1 MKRYEISEVIV
12 LENRRVGE
20 HHKGLSLFSAEHGI
34 VRAIAFGGYSHKGS
48 LRGVTI
54 PFVHGTAYFYH
65 EEAKDRTKL
74 TDMDVHSMFHGIRE
88 DVLRFY
94 IAGLWAEMVLRSYG
108 GGEAAG
114 ELFML
119 LREGLA
125 LLEGANEALARR
137 LSAQVQLR
145 YLDLAGAPVDP
156 DSVRDKPSMR
166 FVRAAYD
173 HTLSDSL
180 ETEISEADIRRVQT
194 ALTRRLERLLEGEL
208 RTIRSSG
215 GLL

>member
-1 MKRYEISEVIV
+1 MNRYEIFEVIV
-12 LENRRVGE
+12 LENRRIGE

-48 LRGVTI
+48 LRGVTV
-54 PFVHGTAYFYH
+54 PFVYGTAYLYH
-65 EEAKDRTKL
+65 EESRDRTKL

-88 DVLRFY
+88 DLLRFY
-94 IAGLWAEMVLRSYG
+94 TAGMWAEMVLRSYG

-114 ELFML
+114 ELFRL
-119 LREGLA
+119 LRDGLT
-125 LLEGANEALARR
+125 LLEGASEACARR

-145 YLDLAGAPVDP
+145 YLELSGAPVDP
-156 DSVRDKPSMR
+156 DSVRDEPSRR
-166 FVRAAYD
+166 FVRAAFD
-173 HTLSDSL
+173 HTLSESL
-180 ETEISEADIRRVQT
+180 STEISDADIRRVQT

-208 RTIRSSG
+208 RTVRSSG